1 MHDTMC
7 QAMLATRSCFFLCQA
22 MLAIHDHVLLCVK
35 PCGYTWPCCS
45 LCEAIMAIHDH
56 VLDLCQ
62 AKLAT
67 HDHVLLCVKP
77 TWLYM
82 IMFFF
87 VSSHLCCTWWCFSL
101 CQAILA
107 LHDYILTCVKPPWL
121 PGFCI
126 YDDYISGDSRQE
138 NFADEH
144 LNHFVF
150 WLKSSFSSSNLL
162 CILLIQI
169 WSWCLQLNGWIHGLF
184 TMGTSGAR
192 GCMIQDGLNGVLT
205 GFSIFSQFYWSF
217 CLCLYLLVTFWMH
230 QSTLPCSPGLM
241 LKQEPYHGLDALIKT
256 GRFMWTGCTSNFLC
270 NIGVGF
276 KMVCSHG
283 APLAKGP
290 LAPLAQ
296 VMMEMWI
303 WLSQNLHLKLLPPA
317 RNDLNKQSHSCW
329 NLIGIHLSLTS
340 SILEVY
346 FCLNWNMWLWI
357 QQYEGDTLI
366 NGFWKNKCSADLR
379 FASTKMSYVVVAL
392 HNTSESFAG
401 WPYLGIHWKW

>member
-1 MHDTMC
+1 
-7 QAMLATRSCFFLCQA
+7 

-56 VLDLCQ
+56 VWI
-62 AKLAT
+62 
-67 HDHVLLCVKP
+67 CVKQN
-77 TWLYM
+77 WLHM
-82 IMFFF
+82 IMFCF
-87 VSSHLCCTWWCFSL
+87 VSSQLGYTWSCFSL
-101 CQAILA
+101 CQAIFA
-107 LHDYILTCVKPPWL
+107 VHDDVFFVSSHLGFAWLYLDLCPSQSWL

-169 WSWCLQLNGWIHGLF
+169 WSWCLQLNGWIHGCSQWAPLAQEAAWF
-184 TMGTSGAR
+184 RMDWMEFSL
-192 GCMIQDGLNGVLT
+192 GLAYFPN
-205 GFSIFSQFYWSF
+205 SIEVFVCVCTCW
-217 CLCLYLLVTFWMH
+217 LLFWMH

-317 RNDLNKQSHSCW
+317 QK
-329 NLIGIHLSLTS
+329 
-340 SILEVY
+340 
-346 FCLNWNMWLWI
+346 
-357 QQYEGDTLI
+357 
-366 NGFWKNKCSADLR
+366 
-379 FASTKMSYVVVAL
+379 
-392 HNTSESFAG
+392 
-401 WPYLGIHWKW
+401 WPE